1 MKINKLHRRL
11 TNEEWKWNE
20 AYIRS
25 FLKEDKSVTSSL
37 RENKQEKW
45 KWGNRGRVPYW
56 VRKLNSI
63 FNID

>member
-1 MKINKLHRRL
+1 MKINKLHRQL

-20 AYIRS
+20 AYIHS
-25 FLKEDKSVTSSL
+25 FMKEDKSVTSSL
-37 RENKQEKW
+37 KENKQKKW

>member
-1 MKINKLHRRL
+1 MKDRKLLGTISRNDLIR
-11 TNEEWKWNE
+11 NE

-25 FLKEDKSVTSSL
+25 FLEEDKSVTSSL
-37 RENKQEKW
+37 RETKQEKW